1 MVKLTNISPSIV
13 ENHQSKMW
21 ILQEHKLVWL
31 NFSYLATV
39 IAQNTRGL
47 TTTFASIQMILSATS
62 HKMVF
67 VNSLLASKVTCSCR
81 FRSNDYQTDHND
93 PRVLCV
99 SYTGFQI
106 STPVRPGPTRK
117 IYSIT
122 ILPHSRWYTI
132 YQNYSDVIMSAMAF
146 HITGVSVVFSTVCSG
161 ADQRTHR
168 SSASLAFVREIHQWP
183 GDFPHKKPVTRQMYP
198 FDDVIMKSVNIYNEI
213 ISVGWDSK
221 VNSMHE

>member
-31 NFSYLATV
+31 NFSYLTTV

-47 TTTFASIQMILSATS
+47 TTAFASIQMILSATS

-67 VNSLLASKVTCSCR
+67 VNSLLASKVTCSCQ
-81 FRSNDYQTDHND
+81 FRSNYHQTDHNA

-99 SYTGFQI
+99 SYPGFQI
-106 STPVRPGPTRK
+106 FTPVWPGPTRK

-122 ILPHSRWYTI
+122 ILLHSRCYTI
-132 YQNYSDVIMSAMAF
+132 YQHYSDVIMSAVAF

-161 ADQRTHR
+161 ADQRTHQR
-168 SSASLAFVREIHQWP
+168 SASLAFVREIHRWP

-198 FDDVIMKSVNIYNEI
+198 FDDVIMKSVNISDEI
-213 ISVGWDSK
+213 ISVVLRLKG
-221 VNSMHE
+221 